1 MDHAWLGNQ
10 YLIRGMV
17 LTQQLHEKE
26 IINTMDQ
33 KTNKNPRDV
42 HGERKLSKLQDKGI
56 FLSAVKA
63 SYSDPRGPALSHCGI
78 QDGFNTVSGE
88 TWKDLGS
95 E

>member
-1 MDHAWLGNQ
+1 MDRAWLGNQ
-10 YLIRGMV
+10 YLISMV

-42 HGERKLSKLQDKGI
+42 NGERKLSKLQDEGI

-63 SYSDPRGPALSHCGI
+63 SYSDPRGPALSHCGN
-78 QDGFNTVSGE
+78 QDGFNTVSRE

>member
-1 MDHAWLGNQ
+1 MDRAWLGNQ
-10 YLIRGMV
+10 YLISMV
-17 LTQQLHEKE
+17 RTQQLHEKE

-42 HGERKLSKLQDKGI
+42 NGEIKLSKLQDEGI

-63 SYSDPRGPALSHCGI
+63 SYSDPRGPALFHCGI